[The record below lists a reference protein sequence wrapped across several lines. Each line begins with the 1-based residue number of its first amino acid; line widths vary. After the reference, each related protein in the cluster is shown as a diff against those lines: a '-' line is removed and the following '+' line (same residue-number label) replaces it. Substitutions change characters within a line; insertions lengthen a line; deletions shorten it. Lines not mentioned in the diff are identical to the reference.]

1 MNGIRQDPGDVDLQ
15 ESESPDLDELDSI
28 QNARLAGNFY
38 KEDNAHIYR
47 LLQDFLVQTP
57 EHNYIH
63 SHAKQKQ
70 GRKALISL
78 RAHYEGDSFKDIY
91 RKRAFFQLQKTFYH
105 GERAQFNFE
114 KYIHTH
120 REAHRWL
127 EEIGHNSGLYLD
139 TSNKIQYFK
148 AGIKSTSESVATRSS
163 RLSNLDASVDRK
175 VAGLYQSIF
184 NSGRVRRC

>member
-70 GRKALISL
+70 GKKAWILL
-78 RAHYEGDSFKDIY
+78 RVHYEGDYFKDTY
-91 RKRAFFQLQKTFYH
+91 RERTFSQLQKTFYH
-105 GERAQFNFE
+105 GER
-114 KYIHTH
+114 
-120 REAHRWL
+120 
-127 EEIGHNSGLYLD
+127 
-139 TSNKIQYFK
+139 
-148 AGIKSTSESVATRSS
+148 
-163 RLSNLDASVDRK
+163 DR
-175 VAGLYQSIF
+175 F
-184 NSGRVRRC
+184 